1 MTAELIIYI
10 LVVGI
15 GSTIALDLW
24 GVFTGK
30 IGWMPGTHWP
40 SVGRWLLGIPAG
52 RLVLDGADSRPH
64 SGAEAL
70 TGWIF
75 HYLVGIG
82 YAIAFPLFWGIG
94 FISAPT
100 VFPFFL
106 IGVVISTLA
115 GLIIL
120 MPGMGG
126 GVFARK
132 VPNTGGMIAYVLVAH
147 VVFAIAQY
155 VLALAVA

>member
-1 MTAELIIYI
+1 MTADIITFI

-24 GVFTGK
+24 GVFTAK

-52 RLVLDGADSRPH
+52 RLVLDGTDIRPH
-64 SGAEAL
+64 TGAEAAA
-70 TGWIF
+70 GWIF
-75 HYLVGIG
+75 HYLIG
-82 YAIAFPLFWGIG
+82 LAYAVMFPLFWGAS
-94 FISAPT
+94 FVATPT
-100 VFPFFL
+100 VFPFIL

-126 GVFARK
+126 GLFARK
-132 VPNTGGMIAYVLVAH
+132 LPNAGGMIAYALVAH
-147 VVFAIAQY
+147 IVFAVAQY
-155 VLALAVA
+155 LLALAVA

>member
-1 MTAELIIYI
+1 MTFDLITFV

-15 GSTIALDLW
+15 GATIALDLW
-24 GVFTGK
+24 GLITAK

-52 RLVLDGADSRPH
+52 RLVLDGGDDRAH
-64 SGAEAL
+64 SVGEVL
-70 TGWIF
+70 TGWVF
-75 HYLVGIG
+75 HYAIGIA
-82 YAIAFPLFWGIG
+82 YAVMFPLFWGVD

-100 VFPFFL
+100 VFPFVL
-106 IGVVISTLA
+106 IGVIISTLA

-120 MPGMGG
+120 IPGMGG
-126 GVFARK
+126 GIFARK
-132 VPNTGGMIAYVLVAH
+132 LPNAGAMITYVLLAH

-155 VLALAVA
+155 LLALSVA